1 MRDYLKAV
9 HDRVVIFDG
18 ATGTNLHARDLSI
31 DDFGGPQF
39 EGCPENLNVT
49 RPDVIRDLHASF
61 FDVGC
66 DVATTNSFGAFSTV
80 LTDYSIPVP
89 AYELSYESARLARRV
104 TDSSDGGLFV
114 ARYLVPV
121 TKMAT

>member
-9 HDRVVIFDG
+9 HDRVIVFDG

-31 DDFGGPQF
+31 DDYGGPQF
-39 EGCPENLNVT
+39 EGCPEILNAT

-66 DVATTNSFGAFSTV
+66 DVATTNSFGSFSTV
-80 LTDYSIPVP
+80 LTEYGIPERG
-89 AYELSYESARLARRV
+89 YELS
-104 TDSSDGGLFV
+104 
-114 ARYLVPV
+114 
-121 TKMAT
+121 